1 MELVAGDVVLI
12 PTTGGVMMEC
22 DAVLVEGTAVVNE
35 SMLTGESVP
44 VTKIPVPDEADSKFV
59 YDLQRQHVVFC
70 GTEVMQGKVQ
80 DGTHCRAVVIR
91 TGFMTTKGE
100 LVRSILF
107 PPPLDF
113 KFHSDFLKSI
123 YVFLSLGLV
132 GMAYSLYQWIRLG
145 VSTKKPHLDYFAVR
159 GNTVYG
165 ETISPYWRWEARSRS
180 RSQYPASHIIS
191 LPSPSFSLAV
201 YESNTNVVST
211 YCPLASALRHFEHT

>member
-145 VSTKKPHLDYFAVR
+145 VSTKKTFRFL
-159 GNTVYG
+159 
-165 ETISPYWRWEARSRS
+165 
-180 RSQYPASHIIS
+180 
-191 LPSPSFSLAV
+191 
-201 YESNTNVVST
+201 
-211 YCPLASALRHFEHT
+211 C